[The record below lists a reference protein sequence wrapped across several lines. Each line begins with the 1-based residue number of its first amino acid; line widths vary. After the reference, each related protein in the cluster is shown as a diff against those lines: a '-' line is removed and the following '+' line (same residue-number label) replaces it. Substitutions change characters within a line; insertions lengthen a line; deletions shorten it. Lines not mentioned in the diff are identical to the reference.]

1 MRVLASNKMKPTF
14 EVILFDLGGVL
25 VELGDEPIP
34 FDWLPGDNHFDLSDW
49 FSSETAI
56 SFEKGLISP
65 QQFADKLKR
74 DLKIEAS
81 PESIIRHFTSWPIGL
96 FPGVHELLRSIEN
109 TFRLAVLSNTNEL
122 HWPRI
127 TNEFEIA
134 GYFEHFFASHRLQK
148 AKPDFEIFEHVV
160 SELRVEPG
168 NILFLDDNQNN
179 VAASKK
185 IGIHGIR
192 TSGIKQVYQTLSD
205 VGAID
210 V

>member
-1 MRVLASNKMKPTF
+1 MKPTT

-25 VELGDEPIP
+25 VGLGDDPIP
-34 FDWLPGDNHFDLSDW
+34 SDWLPGDNRFDLSDW

-65 QQFADKLKR
+65 RRFAETLKK

-81 PESIIRHFTSWPIGL
+81 PESIIQHFTSWPIGL
-96 FPGVHELLRSIEN
+96 YPGVHELLRSIEN
-109 TFRLAVLSNTNEL
+109 NFRLAVLSNTNEL

-134 GYFEHFFASHRLQK
+134 KYFEHFFASHRLQK

-160 SELRVEPG
+160 SELKVEPEK
-168 NILFLDDNQNN
+168 ILFLDDNQNN
-179 VAASKK
+179 VTVSKK
-185 IGIHGIR
+185 LGIHGFHA
-192 TSGIKQVYQTLSD
+192 SGIKQVQQILSD

-210 V
+210 A